1 MSAATLA
8 NLVAQMNQDQEVL
21 QGWDAVLNLLES
33 SVNSFFQTQW
43 SQLTGNSGR
52 MAITTVW
59 CEGVETFHGT
69 TFTNVTQFEVV
80 LGPPLFQFLSGQSNV
95 TVTQDIL
102 SGSLKTGTK
111 PVPSTFNPADC
122 GCSPNDPSVDWGTP
136 QTVDTSASPTLTGT
150 VALGQVL
157 GLIDA
162 NTNSLV
168 LDFAKGTFVLN
179 QLTVTGVS
187 STTIADQLRGW
198 FATNNI
204 RYIIASLNLQNVSG
218 QPALT
223 PSSFQFNVATTNS
236 GNTVVQLMITTDG
249 SAPRN
254 ATINVEEPIPTAD
267 GLTCSLMVSSRI
279 AFQAVLAGGFNQSS
293 VPFHLVAVPP
303 QSGDAWY
310 ATISPPLEF
319 SGQFTFG
326 SCCDQTTVSYIINLG
341 WNYTGSASSGFVLSQ
356 WVTTQGNASISISV
370 SASYPVSL
378 SGSGPEQVMTI
389 VPGTPSVSVSGSVE
403 SEITSQ
409 LQNILNNDLQ
419 NAMKA
424 VSFSSVTLFALTNLI
439 FPGNLIHM
447 SQVQVPADLLIVG
460 TFSPQGG

>member
-1 MSAATLA
+1 
-8 NLVAQMNQDQEVL
+8 
-21 QGWDAVLNLLES
+21 
-33 SVNSFFQTQW
+33 
-43 SQLTGNSGR
+43 
-52 MAITTVW
+52 
-59 CEGVETFHGT
+59 
-69 TFTNVTQFEVV
+69 
-80 LGPPLFQFLSGQSNV
+80 
-95 TVTQDIL
+95 
-102 SGSLKTGTK
+102 
-111 PVPSTFNPADC
+111 
-122 GCSPNDPSVDWGTP
+122 
-136 QTVDTSASPTLTGT
+136 
-150 VALGQVL
+150 
-157 GLIDA
+157 
-162 NTNSLV
+162 
-168 LDFAKGTFVLN
+168 
-179 QLTVTGVS
+179 
-187 STTIADQLRGW
+187 
-198 FATNNI
+198 
-204 RYIIASLNLQNVSG
+204 
-218 QPALT
+218 
-223 PSSFQFNVATTNS
+223 
-236 GNTVVQLMITTDG
+236 MITTDG
-249 SAPRN
+249 SAPGN

-326 SCCDQTTVSYIINLG
+326 SCCDQTTVSYNINLG

-356 WVTTQGNASISISV
+356 RVTTQGNASISISV
-370 SASYPVSL
+370 SASYPISL

>member
-1 MSAATLA
+1 M
-8 NLVAQMNQDQEVL
+8 
-21 QGWDAVLNLLES
+21 
-33 SVNSFFQTQW
+33 
-43 SQLTGNSGR
+43 
-52 MAITTVW
+52 
-59 CEGVETFHGT
+59 
-69 TFTNVTQFEVV
+69 
-80 LGPPLFQFLSGQSNV
+80 LGPPLIQFLSGQSNV

-179 QLTVTGVS
+179 QLTVTGVP

-236 GNTVVQLMITTDG
+236 GNTVVQL
-249 SAPRN
+249 
-254 ATINVEEPIPTAD
+254 
-267 GLTCSLMVSSRI
+267 
-279 AFQAVLAGGFNQSS
+279 
-293 VPFHLVAVPP
+293 
-303 QSGDAWY
+303 
-310 ATISPPLEF
+310 
-319 SGQFTFG
+319 
-326 SCCDQTTVSYIINLG
+326 
-341 WNYTGSASSGFVLSQ
+341 
-356 WVTTQGNASISISV
+356 
-370 SASYPVSL
+370 
-378 SGSGPEQVMTI
+378 
-389 VPGTPSVSVSGSVE
+389 
-403 SEITSQ
+403 
-409 LQNILNNDLQ
+409 
-419 NAMKA
+419 
-424 VSFSSVTLFALTNLI
+424 
-439 FPGNLIHM
+439 
-447 SQVQVPADLLIVG
+447 
-460 TFSPQGG
+460 